1 MSNLRGV
8 TFDWKDECV
17 DLGFIPSTKHETG
30 VIAQEVQAVIPDAVS
45 PAPFDSNYLTV
56 DKEKIIPVLIEA
68 IKELK
73 AEVDEL
79 KAGAVMPLQTSG
91 AISLNQIHIEAGGSS
106 GTQASLNDS
115 DIRGLI
121 GKASGATS
129 SFSNFY
135 GASGN
140 WSPTVTIGNAT
151 VLKTTVYGFLKEA
164 MAQYQ
169 TLLSTTLV
177 IDRMHRS

>member
-1 MSNLRGV
+1 MLPPTHPDERLKENVETIPNALDKVSNLRGV

-79 KAGAVMPLQTSG
+79 KAGCCHA
-91 AISLNQIHIEAGGSS
+91 
-106 GTQASLNDS
+106 ASN
-115 DIRGLI
+115 
-121 GKASGATS
+121 
-129 SFSNFY
+129 
-135 GASGN
+135 
-140 WSPTVTIGNAT
+140 
-151 VLKTTVYGFLKEA
+151 
-164 MAQYQ
+164 
-169 TLLSTTLV
+169 
-177 IDRMHRS
+177 